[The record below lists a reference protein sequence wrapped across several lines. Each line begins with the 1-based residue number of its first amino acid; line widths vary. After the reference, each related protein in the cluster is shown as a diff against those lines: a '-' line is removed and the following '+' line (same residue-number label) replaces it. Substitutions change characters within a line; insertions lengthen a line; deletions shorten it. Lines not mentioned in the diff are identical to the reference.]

1 MFLPEAIK
9 FFLTRLNDNGYEA
22 YVVGGAVRD
31 EMSGVKV
38 HDYDLTTSAK
48 TDEVK
53 RVFAD
58 CKVIA
63 TGEKHGTLTVI
74 KDGTSVEITTF
85 RAEKEYS
92 DSRHPD
98 GVTFIKSLDEDLK
111 RRDFTINAMAYSPE
125 KGLIDIFGGLDDI
138 KNKIIRTVGNPEER
152 FKEDALRIL
161 RAVRFEAQTGFDIE
175 KNTKKAMSETKCLLQ
190 KVSVER
196 IFAELTKILTA
207 PYAAKALFCEREII
221 FEVLPEIAAEDG
233 FEQKSLSHLY
243 TVYEHTVKAVENGKG
258 GNEEVMWALLLHDSG
273 KPFTF
278 YIDDEGR
285 GHFPGHMKKGG
296 EITRET
302 LKRLKAPTRFINRVT
317 VLVENHDRS
326 FDDDKYRIKKFMSEY
341 GAELFNELLKVKA
354 ADCYAHSEHGIQKYK
369 HCHLMS
375 IDAFD
380 EILKNGECYKQSDLK
395 ISGDDLIDIGVKGI
409 NVGRLKYRLFELVLK
424 NKLKND
430 KEELLKEAQRLKKY
444 Y

>member
-1 MFLPEAIK
+1 MFLPETIK
-9 FFLTRLNDNGYEA
+9 FFITRLNTFGYEA

-31 EMSGVKV
+31 ELSGVKV

-48 TDEVK
+48 TEEVK

-63 TGEKHGTLTVI
+63 TGEKHGTLTVV
-74 KDGTSVEITTF
+74 KNGTFIEITTF
-85 RAEKEYS
+85 RTEKAYS

-98 GVTFIKSLDEDLK
+98 GVTFVTSLEEDLK

-138 KNKIIRTVGNPEER
+138 KNKIIRTVGEPKER
-152 FKEDALRIL
+152 FGEDALRIL

-175 KNTKKAMSETKCLLQ
+175 ENTKRAMLETKGLLQ

-196 IFAELTKILTA
+196 IFSELTKILTA
-207 PYAAKALFCEREII
+207 PYAAKALFNEREII
-221 FEVLPEIAAEDG
+221 FEVLPEIAPEDG

-258 GNEEVMWALLLHDSG
+258 GNEEVMWALLMHDSG
-273 KPFTF
+273 KPYTF
-278 YIDDEGR
+278 YIDDDGR
-285 GHFPGHMKKGG
+285 GHFPGHMQKGT
-296 EITRET
+296 EITRDT
-302 LKRLKAPTRFINRVT
+302 LKRLKAPTRFINHVA

-326 FDDDKYRIKKFMSEY
+326 YDDDKYRIKKFMSEY
-341 GAELFNELLKVKA
+341 GKDLFAELLKVKA
-354 ADCYAHSEHGIQKYK
+354 ADCYAHSEHGILKYE
-369 HCHLMS
+369 HCHIAS
-375 IDAFD
+375 KKAYE
-380 EILKNGECYKQSDLK
+380 EILANGECYEQSDLK
-395 ISGDDLIDIGVKGI
+395 INGDDLKNIGVNGI

-424 NKLKND
+424 NKIKND
-430 KEELLKEAQRLKKY
+430 KDELLKEASRLKKY